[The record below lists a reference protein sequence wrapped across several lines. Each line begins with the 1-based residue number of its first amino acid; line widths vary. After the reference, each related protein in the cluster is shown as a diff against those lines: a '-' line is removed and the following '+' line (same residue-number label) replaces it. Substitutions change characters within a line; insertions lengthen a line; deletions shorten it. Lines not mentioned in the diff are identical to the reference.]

1 MENEKKTG
9 MSLDELIQRTKSKDF
24 NIFFYVL
31 DTKGNPSAGVA
42 HIYNIAKHLND
53 SGYKAIILYDKKD
66 YIGVS
71 EWLGE
76 EYSSLPHDTIEN
88 NVNLTPAD
96 FIVVPEIFANLMKQL
111 AELQIYSTKI
121 VMLQSPEYIYEV
133 MEVGETWKTF
143 GFNTVIGTSD
153 NINSYAKSIF
163 PSIETHLISPA
174 INQKLF
180 NKTEN
185 LRKPIFSMVARNQ
198 SDAYKVSKIFYAKY
212 PMYKWVTIRE
222 LRGLSQE
229 EFSTALKESA
239 AAIWIDEIS
248 GFGTFPVEAIECG
261 IPTIGVI
268 PKILPEWLYDKN
280 EDGEISIKEHGVWVS
295 NNYDL
300 PDAMAE
306 YMKAWL
312 EDGISDKLYDVL
324 DASSNQYTME
334 KNKEQAIEVFDNI
347 ISNKLQ
353 IYDEAL
359 KLQETKENENER

>member
-1 MENEKKTG
+1 MENEQKTG
-9 MSLDELIQRTKSKDF
+9 MSLGELIQRTKDKDF

-42 HIYNIAKHLND
+42 HIYNVVKHLNEA
-53 SGYKAIILYDKKD
+53 GYKAIILYDKKD
-66 YIGVS
+66 YIGVK

-96 FIVVPEIFANLMKQL
+96 IIVVPEIFANLMKQL
-111 AELQIYSTKI
+111 AELQVYSTKI

-153 NINSYAKSIF
+153 TLNSYAKSIF
-163 PSIETHLISPA
+163 PSIETHTISPA
-174 INQKLF
+174 INQDLF
-180 NKTEN
+180 NKSTK
-185 LRKPIFSMVARNQ
+185 LRKPIFSIVARNQ

-229 EFSTALKESA
+229 EFSNSLKESA
-239 AAIWIDEIS
+239 AAIWIDDIS
-248 GFGTFPVEAIECG
+248 GFGTYPIEALECG
-261 IPTIGVI
+261 VPVIGVI

-280 EDGEISIKEHGVWVS
+280 ENGEITIKEHGVWVS

-312 EDGISDKLYDVL
+312 EDGITDSVYETIDNNT
-324 DASSNQYTME
+324 NQYTME
-334 KNKEQAIEVFDNI
+334 KNKKQTIEVFDSI
-347 ISNKLQ
+347 ISNKLHA
-353 IYDEAL
+353 YEETL
-359 KLQETKENENER
+359 KLQETKETENER